1 MWLTSEQLLLLLL
14 LILANGSPLV
24 ARELLRSRFSVPLDR
39 GLRFVDGRPLFG
51 ETKTI
56 RGVGAAVLATP
67 LASSLLGMGWEVG
80 LVIGLFAMLGDLL
93 SSFVKRRLGMPSS
106 SRALGLDQVPESLL
120 PLLACRP
127 LIELAMFEIVVLVV
141 LFSLSELV
149 LSRVAYWL
157 GIRKH
162 PY

>member
-1 MWLTSEQLLLLLL
+1 MWLTSEQLLVLLLL
-14 LILANGSPLV
+14 LVANGSPLI
-24 ARELLRSRFSVPLDR
+24 ARELFPSGLDHPIDG
-39 GLRFVDGRPLFG
+39 GLRFIDGRPLFG
-51 ETKTI
+51 GTKTI
-56 RGVGAAVLATP
+56 RGVGAALLATP
-67 LASSLLGMGWEVG
+67 LASLLLGMDWEVG